1 MTKQERLERDI
12 RKLAEMKAREDE
24 LRSEIYTMLARHG
37 VTLNV
42 SGETSQ
48 PVCAALSNGKL
59 RSLGYEIVEDSEEV
73 REVRIPD
80 EPDEVLLQYDALQES
95 TGRSL
100 VEYGGKRVRLYS
112 YDIADGGAAHLYVYR
127 DRIVAGDVE
136 NEGEMQPI
144 Q

>member
-1 MTKQERLERDI
+1 MFVCSVKTSYKQILSLLGCLAVLAVAAVSAAVLPEQAMTVSSARVTSSEERM
-12 RKLAEMKAREDE
+12 A
-24 LRSEIYTMLARHG
+24 Y
-37 VTLNV
+37 
-42 SGETSQ
+42 
-48 PVCAALSNGKL
+48 L

>member
-1 MTKQERLERDI
+1 MFVCSVKTSYKQILSLLGCLAVLAVAAVSAAVLPEQAMTVSSARVTSSEERM
-12 RKLAEMKAREDE
+12 A
-24 LRSEIYTMLARHG
+24 Y
-37 VTLNV
+37 
-42 SGETSQ
+42 
-48 PVCAALSNGKL
+48 L

-80 EPDEVLLQYDALQES
+80 EPDEVLLQYDALQEG